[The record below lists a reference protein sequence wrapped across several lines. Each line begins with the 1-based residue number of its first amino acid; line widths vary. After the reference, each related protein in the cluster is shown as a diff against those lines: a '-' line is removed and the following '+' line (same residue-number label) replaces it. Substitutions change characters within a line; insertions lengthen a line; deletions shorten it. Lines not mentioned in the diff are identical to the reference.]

1 MTQAGDSG
9 ISPDSIENQIR
20 NAIFWRS
27 GSQILAQMLM
37 WAATLVVIR
46 LLSPA
51 DYGLFAMTQTVL
63 ALFNV
68 MNGYGFAA
76 ALVQAPRVDDR
87 RVAQV
92 FGMLILL
99 NGALALAQLAI
110 APLAASYY
118 RQPQVAQML
127 SAQALL
133 YLLTPFI
140 ALPSA
145 LLSRTL
151 DFRRQARVNLA
162 AALAGATTSLG
173 CALGGLGVWTLVAA
187 PIALFGTRAVGLT
200 IAAGGLIRPSF
211 RFDGAG
217 ATFGFGGALLLGQIF
232 WIIQSQA
239 DIVIAGRILDPHD
252 LGLYAEALFLAL
264 IFTSKFVPPL
274 NEVAF
279 PAYARVQHDRQI
291 AARGFL
297 KAVRFVM
304 LLACPLYAGL
314 ALTTPSLIET
324 LFGAKW
330 MGMAPYATI
339 IAIAMPIITLQI
351 LFAPATNGLGQ
362 PRIAMWCAAAGA
374 IIMPLCFLGGLQWG
388 GAMGLAAA
396 WLVGAPLLLA
406 VTGWLSLP
414 AIGARWSDLAH
425 AVAPAAG
432 ATAGMAVAL
441 AIAATMTTPLHAA
454 PRLALLVTIGVAS
467 YCGLLFA
474 FARPTLD
481 ELVRIARQRPAAA

>member
-9 ISPDSIENQIR
+9 INPGSIENQIR

-239 DIVIAGRILDPHD
+239 DIVIAGRMLDPHD

-279 PAYARVQHDRQI
+279 PAYARVQHDPQV

-304 LLACPLYAGL
+304 LVACPLYAGL
-314 ALTTPSLIET
+314 ALTAPSLIET
-324 LFGAKW
+324 LLGAKW
-330 MGMAPYATI
+330 MGMAPYVTI
-339 IAIAMPIITLQI
+339 IAIAMPVFTLQI

-362 PRIAMWCAAAGA
+362 PQIAMWSAAAGA
-374 IIMPLCFLGGLQWG
+374 GIMPLCFLGGLQWG
-388 GAMGLAAA
+388 AIGLAAA
-396 WLVGAPLLLA
+396 WLAGAPLLLA
-406 VTGWLSLP
+406 VTGRLSLP
-414 AIGARWSDLAH
+414 AIGVRWGDLAH
-425 AVAPAAG
+425 AVAPTAG

-441 AIAATMTTPLHAA
+441 AFAGAMTTMLHAA
-454 PRLALLVTIGVAS
+454 PRLALLVAIGVTS